1 MSAHF
6 SRTILPTL
14 AAVLSALALSNTLPA
29 TALAAETAANAE
41 IQVKTV
47 YHINDSKRAR
57 MVMRNM
63 ENQLNADPK
72 AKLVL
77 VAHANGID
85 FLLDGAKDEKGKYAP
100 QVAGL
105 VERGVDFRVCRN
117 TLQGRNLGD
126 DAVTMEASVVPSG
139 VAEIGRLQSR
149 EGYGYLKP

>member
-1 MSAHF
+1 MSSQIA
-6 SRTILPTL
+6 RTILPSLAAIISALTL
-14 AAVLSALALSNTLPA
+14 AVTLPA
-29 TALAAETAANAE
+29 TARAAPPTAGAE
-41 IQVKTV
+41 VQVKTV
-47 YHINDSKRAR
+47 YHINDSSRAR

-63 ENQLNADPK
+63 ESHLNADPK

-77 VAHANGID
+77 VSHANGID
-85 FLLDGAKDEKGKYAP
+85 FLLDGAKDDKGKYAP

-117 TLQGRNLGD
+117 TLAGRNLSD